1 MELIIGSIA
10 GLLTSVAAIPQ
21 VIKVFKEKKVENLS
35 LLMISIT
42 TLGVFLWV
50 IYGMIKNETPIIISN
65 GVSTFF
71 NTVLLILYFKY
82 KNHKAD

>member
-82 KNHKAD
+82 KNQKAN

>member
-10 GLLTSVAAIPQ
+10 GLLTSVAALAQ

-50 IYGMIKNETPIIISN
+50 IYGMMKNETPIIISN

-82 KNHKAD
+82 KNQKAN

>member
-10 GLLTSVAAIPQ
+10 GLLTSVAALPQ

-50 IYGMIKNETPIIISN
+50 IYGMMKNETPIIISN

-82 KNHKAD
+82 KNQKAN

>member
-50 IYGMIKNETPIIISN
+50 IYGMMKNETPIIISN

-82 KNHKAD
+82 KNQKAN